1 MVCKFVPQKS
11 ATEPNT
17 KTVSIPLKN
26 KLICQKPKKSMIN
39 SSNYI
44 VQFVGFKTT
53 LTEIDFIRRW
63 APFASNFKSQGILT
77 IDLYKVVDKEDL
89 NYISRNIWEEK
100 TYFQNFP
107 TGVAGSGSG
116 GGISVTQFGGYR
128 IPPDQLESPKEM
140 ELIFLHDIVQIDDEI
155 AFSCLG
161 STDKVPF
168 KQVLIANDD
177 AKSTSQI
184 NSVKI
189 KCAHLKQI

>member
-1 MVCKFVPQKS
+1 
-11 ATEPNT
+11 
-17 KTVSIPLKN
+17 
-26 KLICQKPKKSMIN
+26 MIN